1 MFDKSYVTKD
11 VEQIDVNSE
20 YFPDLVY
27 AGLESHG
34 SDLCGF
40 VLKPQG
46 KGPHP
51 TAILLHGFPGY
62 DDPIDLAH
70 ALRRCGM
77 NVLRFHYRGC
87 WGVKGT
93 YSFKH
98 CIEDVKSAIDY
109 LIDEEVVK
117 KFNIDIDNLFLVG
130 HSMGGF
136 LTLTHACDKRIKAS
150 VAISPYDFG
159 LVGKIGHYDEKERE
173 EAFEMFKTAIP
184 PLNDTNAEA
193 LMQECIENG
202 DKWNLPDKAKFLA
215 DERLLITVGT
225 RDVVSK
231 KSLHHD
237 ILASEIKKY
246 NKGNLTEKFAATD
259 HSYSNKRIWLAQTV
273 AEFLDEVINEK

>member
-1 MFDKSYVTKD
+1 MFNKSYVTKD

-98 CIEDVKSAIDY
+98 CR
-109 LIDEEVVK
+109 
-117 KFNIDIDNLFLVG
+117 
-130 HSMGGF
+130 
-136 LTLTHACDKRIKAS
+136 C
-150 VAISPYDFG
+150 
-159 LVGKIGHYDEKERE
+159 
-173 EAFEMFKTAIP
+173 
-184 PLNDTNAEA
+184 
-193 LMQECIENG
+193 
-202 DKWNLPDKAKFLA
+202 
-215 DERLLITVGT
+215 
-225 RDVVSK
+225 
-231 KSLHHD
+231 
-237 ILASEIKKY
+237 
-246 NKGNLTEKFAATD
+246 
-259 HSYSNKRIWLAQTV
+259 
-273 AEFLDEVINEK
+273 